1 MYDLILYLKVTYM
14 NHKRLQYL
22 SAFRKKCPSFV
33 QLNVVGW
40 LLVYAGAAMAQSTG
54 APWDGPLCGVA
65 GWFRGP
71 TALAVGTIAF
81 AAAAGGFIYGEE
93 FSGIMKKVVNVV
105 MAVSLLI
112 GGASMIGWIAT
123 KMGASISGSCS

>member
-1 MYDLILYLKVTYM
+1 MKQKMLRYLG
-14 NHKRLQYL
+14 
-22 SAFRKKCPSFV
+22 AFRKKRPSFV

-40 LLVYAGAAMAQSTG
+40 LLVYAGAAVAQSSGG

-112 GGASMIGWIAT
+112 GGTSMIGWIAT
-123 KMGASISGSCS
+123 KMGASLSGSCS